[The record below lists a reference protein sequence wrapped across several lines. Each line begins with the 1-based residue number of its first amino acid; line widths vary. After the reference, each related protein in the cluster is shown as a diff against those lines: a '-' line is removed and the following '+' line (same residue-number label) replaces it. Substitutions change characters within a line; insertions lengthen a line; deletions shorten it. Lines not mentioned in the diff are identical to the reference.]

1 MISMKT
7 ILIGA
12 TGFVGCN
19 LREQLHFDAFASS
32 KNIADFKDERVDLAV
47 IAAGDAR
54 KWFANL
60 HPEEDKLHMRRLAN
74 DVAAID
80 CGRVLHFSTVDV
92 YAFKQGDEADLVGR
106 VSQEAYG
113 GHRFEFEQ
121 FVRQRFGNVAT
132 IRLPGLYGPGL
143 KKNIIFDISQG
154 RDLRGFHPD
163 STFQW
168 FDLGHLKR
176 IVEYVERSGVETLNV
191 AVEPV
196 TVAEL
201 LDCAGVDAGSVS
213 RSAPLV
219 CYDIRTSHAE
229 GFGGSDGY
237 LYSKAQA
244 LEGIAGF
251 LEGLRRAG

>member
-1 MISMKT
+1 MKN

-19 LREQLHFDAFASS
+19 LREQLHFDALLSS
-32 KNIADFKDERVDLAV
+32 KNIADFKGERVDLAI

-54 KWFANL
+54 KWYANL
-60 HPEEDKLHMRRLAN
+60 HPAEDKLHMHRLAEN
-74 DVAAID
+74 VAAIG
-80 CGRVLHFSTVDV
+80 CGRVLHFSTIDV
-92 YAFKQGDEADLVGR
+92 YASKQGDEADLAGR
-106 VSQEAYG
+106 VSQDAYG

-121 FVRQRFGNVAT
+121 FVRQRFGNVTT

-143 KKNIIFDISQG
+143 KKNIIFDVSQD
-154 RDLRGFHPD
+154 RDLSGFHPD

-168 FDLGHLKR
+168 FDLAHLKH
-176 IVEYVERSGVETLNV
+176 IVEYVQRSDIETLNV

-201 LDCAGVDAGSVS
+201 LNCAGVDVGRAS
-213 RSAPLV
+213 RLAPLV
-219 CYDIRTSHAE
+219 QYDIRTSHAT
-229 GFGGSDGY
+229 GFGGRDGY

-244 LEGIAGF
+244 LEGIASF
-251 LEGLRRAG
+251 LAGLRRAG